1 MRFLNCLKNKRAQIV
16 LPAILL
22 VPTILLVIY
31 LLFETAKLSRFKIR
45 SQFALDSA
53 AFIEL
58 TSYSNFLNG
67 VAYTNGAFPFRIF
80 RESFTDTIKK
90 SEQGS
95 GSGDEDSMTYY
106 DLFYQAGAFPA
117 MAEVNSDPKDN
128 AGKWELKYKEAASD
142 SDDDVKDGKGRK
154 KNWNS
159 ENPKADNLEYGINV
173 KDLVGQYDYIFLYG
187 DDENG
192 QEQNNDIEDK
202 GIMESLVSYISTYKI
217 IEGIYD
223 NQKKVY
229 ERLTKDG
236 EFFRKSFYYNS
247 SSCKLSQCGK
257 EGVRVLKNYDL
268 ELDTI
273 RLDKMNWFYRVKFLQ
288 YDSISDVQSMLF
300 SKDNPKHEKFMPLY
314 QFSYLTKPTRSKL
327 KKMYTGVDIRE
338 PIVPPDNYF
347 RVNVKKYAKKLHVR
361 AALQC
366 TNESNNCV
374 WPNPTPKYQ
383 VRLYP

>member
-1 MRFLNCLKNKRAQIV
+1 MGLFSCLKNKRAQIV

-22 VPTILLVIY
+22 VPTILLVMY

-58 TSYSNFLNG
+58 TSYSNFLNA
-67 VAYTNGAFPFRIF
+67 VAYTNGAFPFRVF
-80 RESFTDTIKK
+80 RENFTEKINKSEGSESDTI
-90 SEQGS
+90 
-95 GSGDEDSMTYY
+95 TYY

-117 MAEVNSDPKDN
+117 MTDINSEPKEN
-128 AGKWELKYKEAASD
+128 AGKWELKYKEAETE
-142 SDDDVKDGKGRK
+142 KDEDMEEGKGRP
-154 KNWNS
+154 KNWNT
-159 ENPKADNLEYGINV
+159 ENPKVKEDVKYGINV
-173 KDLVGQYDYIFLYG
+173 RELANNYDYLYSYNSG
-187 DDENG
+187 EEQEEGEVDE
-192 QEQNNDIEDK
+192 DDK
-202 GIMESLVSYISTYKI
+202 GGIMDSLILYIGAYKMF
-217 IEGIYD
+217 ENIYEK
-223 NQKKVY
+223 QKEVY

-257 EGVRVLKNYDL
+257 EGVRALKDYNLD
-268 ELDTI
+268 LDTI
-273 RLDKMNWFYRVKFLQ
+273 RLDKFTWFFRIKFLQ
-288 YDSISDVQSMLF
+288 TDSLSDIQSQIF
-300 SKDNPKHEKFMPLY
+300 ESSNPKHEKFMPLY
-314 QFSYLTKPTRSKL
+314 QFSYLTKATRSKM

-338 PIVPPDNYF
+338 PIIPPDNYF
-347 RVNVKKYAKKLHVR
+347 RVNVKKYANKLHVK

-383 VRLYP
+383 VRLFP

>member
-1 MRFLNCLKNKRAQIV
+1 MGLFNCVKNRRAQIV

-58 TSYSNFLNG
+58 TSYSNFLNA
-67 VAYTNGAFPFRIF
+67 VAYLNGAMPFRVF
-80 RESFTDTIKK
+80 RENMMNPVLKEPD
-90 SEQGS
+90 SEYS
-95 GSGDEDSMTYY
+95 GPQSITYY
-106 DLFYQAGAFPA
+106 DLFYEAGAFPA
-117 MAEVNSDPKDN
+117 MPDINSNPREN
-128 AGKWELKYKEAASD
+128 AGKWELKYVEAPSE
-142 SDDDVKDGKGRK
+142 SDDDMKEGKGRPK
-154 KNWNS
+154 SWNT
-159 ENPKADNLEYGINV
+159 ENPKAKDGQEYGINKKEYV
-173 KDLVGQYDYIFLYG
+173 ENYRYIYM
-187 DDENG
+187 DQEDHENENPDE
-192 QEQNNDIEDK
+192 DDK
-202 GIMESLVSYISTYKI
+202 GIMDSVSFYISVYKI
-217 IEGIYD
+217 IEGTYEG
-223 NQKKVY
+223 QKKTY

-257 EGVRVLKNYDL
+257 EGVRALKNYSLGL
-268 ELDTI
+268 ESL
-273 RLDKMNWFYRVKFLQ
+273 RLKNVDWWYRIENQKDAGYIAFKTGEPKF
-288 YDSISDVQSMLF
+288 
-300 SKDNPKHEKFMPLY
+300 EKIMPLY
-314 QFSYLTKPTRSKL
+314 QLSYLDRSTRSKM

-338 PIVPPDNYF
+338 PVIPPDNYF

-383 VRLYP
+383 VRLFP